1 MTLMV
6 LDEDVHLK
14 RLWQFAIQWLQN
26 ELERRQYS
34 TSSYPYTGWSP
45 PAQSNEVSNRL
56 VCYFYNYFLL
66 YSFLF
71 SYFLERSNSAKIT
84 LGRAREL
91 FPVEVSTSSLSPF
104 PFPASLSLSF
114 FLPPFFLTL
123 YFPDFYSL
131 VIDLCS
137 AG

>member
-56 VCYFYNYFLL
+56 VCYFYKYFLL
-66 YSFLF
+66 CLF
-71 SYFLERSNSAKIT
+71 F
-84 LGRAREL
+84 
-91 FPVEVSTSSLSPF
+91 
-104 PFPASLSLSF
+104 
-114 FLPPFFLTL
+114 
-123 YFPDFYSL
+123 
-131 VIDLCS
+131 
-137 AG
+137 